1 MTDRSRPSHEEE
13 LMRRA
18 LALAREGWGQTAP
31 NPMVGAVVVRDGAVV
46 GEGHHAR
53 YGEAHAEVGALAAAG
68 AQARGSTLIV
78 SLEPCRHYGKTPP
91 CTDAIIGRGVR
102 RVVFGASDPTGVA
115 GGGADVLRAAGI
127 EVLGGVLAAESREL
141 NAAFFNAAS
150 SDIPWVTLKL
160 AVSIETAISNKRGTT
175 SWLTGPDSR
184 REVHALRAGNDA
196 IAVGVGTILAD
207 DPQLTVRDARAP
219 RLPLKRVIFDRTLRT
234 PATSQL
240 AQTARETPTWIV
252 TSTAASKKADALR
265 KRGVELIEASSLHQG
280 LQRLRQKGIQSLL
293 VEGGATL
300 ASAMLSEGLVH
311 RLVIFQA
318 PVSLGAG
325 ALHAFDGATPA
336 VLQALEQYP
345 ILDRRSLGPDVMTTY
360 ALKPLG

>member
-18 LALAREGWGQTAP
+18 LELAREGWGQTAP

-91 CTDAIIGRGVR
+91 CTDAIIGRGVS

-115 GGGADVLRAAGI
+115 GGGAEVLRAAGI
-127 EVLGGVLAAESREL
+127 EVQGGVLAAESREL
-141 NAAFFNAAS
+141 NAAFFHAVS

-160 AVSIETAISNKRGTT
+160 AVSIETAISNRRGTT
-175 SWLTGPDSR
+175 SWLTGPESR

-196 IAVGVGTILAD
+196 IAVGVGTVLAD

-219 RLPLKRVIFDRTLRT
+219 RVPLKRVIFDRKLRT
-234 PATSQL
+234 PPTSQL

-252 TSTAASKKADALR
+252 TSTATSKRADSLR
-265 KRGVELIEASSLHQG
+265 QAGVELIEATSLREG
-280 LQRLRQKGIQSLL
+280 LERLREKGVQSLL

-300 ASAMLSEGLVH
+300 ATAFLEADLLH
-311 RLVIFQA
+311 RLVILQA
-318 PVSLGAG
+318 PVTLGAG
-325 ALHAFDGATPA
+325 ALSAFEGASPSAVERLERLT
-336 VLQALEQYP
+336 VLQS
-345 ILDRRSLGPDVMTTY
+345 RMVGPDHWTVY
-360 ALKPLG
+360 AAS